1 MPMVFEVRT
10 AEVIQHYLP
19 EIARQLK
26 RIADAAEARNSAEN
40 IANNEAT
47 HG

>member
-10 AEVIQHYLP
+10 AEAIQHYLP
-19 EIARQLK
+19 EIAKQLK
-26 RIADAAEARNSAEN
+26 RIADAAEARNNAEN
-40 IANNEAT
+40 ITNKEAT